1 VTRPLVKICGINSP
15 ASFDAVVEAG
25 ADFLGFVFFPPSPRF
40 VTPAQAAELSARH
53 DGGPQRV
60 GLFVRPTA
68 ADIAAALAVVRLD
81 ILQIHASPAEAA
93 ALKAQ
98 FGLPVWRSLGIAAS
112 EEFPDRAEAVD
123 GYVVEN
129 KPPPGATRPGGNA
142 VQADWALLAP
152 WQPEKFWLLAGG
164 LRPDNVAEALRITGA
179 PGADVSSG
187 VETAPGQ
194 KSPALIKA
202 FVEAVR
208 ASPCVFNAT
217 GPA

>member
-1 VTRPLVKICGINSP
+1 MVRPLVKICGINSP

-40 VTPAQAAELSARH
+40 VSAAQAASLSARH
-53 DGGPQRV
+53 PRGPQRV
-60 GLFVRPTA
+60 GLFVKPTA
-68 ADIAAALAVVRLD
+68 ADIAAVLAEVRLD

-93 ALKAQ
+93 ALKRQ
-98 FGLPVWRSLGIAAS
+98 FGLPIWRSLGLATA
-112 EEFPDRAEAVD
+112 EDFPDRAEPVD
-123 GYVVEN
+123 GYVAEH

-142 VQADWALLAP
+142 VQADWPLLAR

-164 LRPDNVAEALRITGA
+164 LRPENVAEALRITGA

-187 VETAPGQ
+187 VESQPGE
-194 KSPALIKA
+194 KSPALIRA

-208 ASPCVFNAT
+208 SK
-217 GPA
+217 